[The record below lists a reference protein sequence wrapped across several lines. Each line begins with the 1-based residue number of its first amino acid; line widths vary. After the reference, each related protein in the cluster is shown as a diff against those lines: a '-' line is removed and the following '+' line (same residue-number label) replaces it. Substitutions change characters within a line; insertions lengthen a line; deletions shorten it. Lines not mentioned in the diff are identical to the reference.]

1 MPKMPECRKV
11 NVLFL
16 LMSSLSVLQ
25 FFSIPVFQF
34 RDMVDK
40 DVAVNFEELAELTVI
55 PGLPAHSIVS
65 RCITKEFRDAVF
77 KYMQYYNTQL

>member
-16 LMSSLSVLQ
+16 LMSSLTLQ
-25 FFSIPVFQF
+25 FCSIPVFQF

-40 DVAVNFEELAELTVI
+40 DVALKFEELAELTVI
-55 PGLPAHSIVS
+55 PGLPAHFIVS
-65 RCITKEFRDAVF
+65 R
-77 KYMQYYNTQL
+77 

>member
-1 MPKMPECRKV
+1 MMPKMPECLKV

-25 FFSIPVFQF
+25 YFSIPVSQF

-40 DVAVNFEELAELTVI
+40 DVALNFEELAELTVI
-55 PGLPAHSIVS
+55 PGLPALFIES
-65 RCITKEFRDAVF
+65 R
-77 KYMQYYNTQL
+77 